1 MYTEGIKI
9 FLRILDGESPIP
21 RRAIVENAVRCYE
34 SPMTKKN
41 LLTPTYVARN
51 LSIAVG
57 LVLIW
62 RGIWYVLDWIDAYVF
77 AGNYAWTSIGGIL
90 LGLVI
95 LYLPDKDLK
104 ELEKL

>member
-1 MYTEGIKI
+1 MK
-9 FLRILDGESPIP
+9 
-21 RRAIVENAVRCYE
+21 
-34 SPMTKKN
+34 KKN
-41 LLTPTYVARN
+41 LLTPAYLARN

-62 RGIWYVLDWIDAYVF
+62 RGIWYILDWVDANMF
-77 AGNYAWTSIGGIL
+77 AGSHAWTAVGGII

-95 LYLPDKDLK
+95 LYIPDKDLK